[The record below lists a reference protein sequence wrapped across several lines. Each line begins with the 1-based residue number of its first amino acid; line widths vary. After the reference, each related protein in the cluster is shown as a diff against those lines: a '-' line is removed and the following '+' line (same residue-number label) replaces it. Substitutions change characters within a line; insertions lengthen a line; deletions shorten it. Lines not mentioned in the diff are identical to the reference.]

1 MSKNKEYAQKYA
13 GYAMEQM
20 RRYGIPASV
29 TLAQGILESS
39 NGQSR
44 LAQNENNH
52 FGIKATPSWIAEG
65 GRYAL
70 YTDDRP
76 DEKFCSYDTVGDSY
90 EHHSRFLKE
99 NSRYAACFELSPDDY
114 KGWTEGIAQAGY
126 ATGNGYADK
135 LQNIIEQNG
144 LQEYDRQVMEEM
156 KAQGRQF
163 GLEGN
168 SLDEAENMAYSFPV
182 ERKDFLFVTTPFGVE
197 SRSSDSGEKI
207 HKGMDIRCN
216 GDAVLATENGGKV
229 VAVKGSGGGQS
240 VTVEYNRKDGSKVQC
255 TYMHLGEVSVKAG
268 DTVKAGQQLGKA
280 GGEHLH
286 FAVRNIY
293 ADGKQRDIDPA
304 AYLAE
309 IAQKGGIRQQ
319 VLYNGNDL
327 LARYKNP
334 ANNNDGRPLSTED
347 WMKKLLS
354 SEDSGVGL
362 SGCSDPVVEM
372 AMTAF
377 TSLMLLAVQIDNKEE
392 ERQKAEVSAA
402 MDSRQI
408 DLKSLLP
415 GMKSCTLTVNENGK
429 AVLHAD
435 NGSIQLSRELSPAE
449 LSRLSVTL
457 NNSSLSEDTKRMRVT
472 GLLNTVILSETAS
485 RNFEMGMEQQ
495 QGQTENLKR

>member
-1 MSKNKEYAQKYA
+1 MSKNQEYAQKYA

-44 LAQNENNH
+44 LARNENNH

-76 DEKFCSYDTVGDSY
+76 DEKFCSYDSVGDSY

-99 NSRYAACFELSPDDY
+99 NSRYAACFGLSPDDY
-114 KGWTEGIAQAGY
+114 KGWTEGIARAGY

-135 LQNIIEQNG
+135 LQKIIEQNG

-163 GLEGN
+163 GLE
-168 SLDEAENMAYSFPV
+168 ENPLGVSEDADYSFPV
-182 ERKDFLFVTTPFGVE
+182 ERKDFLFVTTPFGV
-197 SRSSDSGEKI
+197 DCDGKMHNGI
-207 HKGMDIRCN
+207 NIRCN
-216 GDAVLATENGGKV
+216 GDAVLATENDGKV
-229 VAVKGSGGGQS
+229 VAVQGSGGGQS

-255 TYMHLGEVSVKAG
+255 TYMHLGEVSVKVG
-268 DTVKAGQQLGKA
+268 DTVKAGQQLGKT

-293 ADGKQRDIDPA
+293 ADGTKRDIDPA

-319 VLYNGNDL
+319 VLHNGNDL

-334 ANNNDGRPLSTED
+334 GNNNDGRPLTTED

-362 SGCSDPVVEM
+362 SGCGDPIVEM
-372 AMTAF
+372 AVTAF
-377 TSLMLLAVQIDNKEE
+377 TSLMLLAVHIDNKEE

-429 AVLHAD
+429 TVLHAD
-435 NGSIQLSRELSPAE
+435 NGSIQVARELSSAE

-457 NNSSLSEDTKRMRVT
+457 NNSSLSEETKRMRVT